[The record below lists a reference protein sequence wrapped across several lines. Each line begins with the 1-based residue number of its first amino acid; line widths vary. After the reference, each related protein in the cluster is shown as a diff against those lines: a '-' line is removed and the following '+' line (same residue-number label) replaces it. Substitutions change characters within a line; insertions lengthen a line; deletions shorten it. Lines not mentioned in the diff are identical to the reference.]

1 MEYNPTY
8 NPFSLKGK
16 TILVTGASS
25 GIGRATAIEC
35 SKLGAIVIITGRN
48 SERLQQTY
56 DSLYGLGHLQIIADL
71 NNLEDLTSL
80 VNQVPILDGVVNNA
94 GIAKTQPISF
104 IKEEDLQKIFAT
116 NTFTPI
122 LLVKQL
128 LRKKKINK
136 NASLV
141 FTSSVS
147 AIKSDLGNS
156 VYGASKAALQSYVR
170 YCARE
175 LAPKSIRAN
184 SIHPGMVTTPLIIG
198 GAHSDDDLQTDAQ
211 NYPLGRYGR
220 PEEIAWSIIYLLSDA
235 SAWITGHSLII
246 DGGIST
252 LI

>member
-8 NPFSLKGK
+8 NPFSLKEK

-184 SIHPGMVTTPLIIG
+184 SIHPGMVTTPLITG

-211 NYPLGRYGR
+211 KYPLGRYGS
-220 PEEIAWSIIYLLSDA
+220 PEEIAWAIIYLLSDA